1 MNTAGDYQ
9 EDEDERSLRY
19 WKAAISCLSTPEK
32 REAAEEFLRT
42 KLEGGR
48 GADTLFAL
56 ILLLE
61 ANGAFLLKLPER
73 FHVELIEPLS
83 ETLNGFCSEWQ
94 AHVESRRQAAHSI
107 GIAHDQIEI
116 ASRTI
121 RQTNTEFE
129 AKIRAALCEIN
140 VTEVANQVSSAI
152 ESSTLRP
159 MQATLRALNERTG
172 RMERTAAAA
181 EKSVE
186 TWHKVHLGGIVAN
199 CLAGAL
205 TFALLL
211 VIAVFWHARS
221 HYRQKLATEINRL
234 GANDEAQ
241 QKLTA
246 LGIDLRVEPWVANSN
261 GKPVRDGYAVII
273 ENAELVDLRESDG
286 RKQAMAF
293 VTDHSVKRRIDE
305 LREDLKEI
313 RKALPAQ

>member
-1 MNTAGDYQ
+1 VNTAGDYQ

-159 MQATLRALNERTG
+159 MQATLRDLNERTAK
-172 RMERTAAAA
+172 MERAAATA
-181 EKSVE
+181 EKSIE
-186 TWHKVHLGGIVAN
+186 TWRKVHLGGIVAN

-205 TFALLL
+205 IFALLL
-211 VIAVFWHARS
+211 VFGVLGQVRAN
-221 HYRQKLATEINRL
+221 YRQKLAAEIHRL
-234 GANDEAQ
+234 GANDEAL
-241 QKLTA
+241 QKLIA
-246 LGIDLRVEPWVANSN
+246 LGIDLRVAPWELDSD

-273 ENAELVDLRESDG
+273 ERAEHVKLRETDG
-286 RKQAMAF
+286 RKQAVAF
-293 VTDHSVKRRIDE
+293 VKDRSVQKRIDE
-305 LREDLKEI
+305 LREDLKDI